1 MAPVGTYSSSGNRLF
16 VHDLIKDPLLIRGRL
31 LDISRNQFMME
42 DVLRRVPG
50 TQSGVVQWSET
61 TPLFASED
69 PTIVAEGGEIPLI
82 QGEDGVPRA
91 AFTVKI
97 AAGIEITRETRDRN
111 RIDQVNKRLKQV
123 RNSFVRVWERRMFS
137 ALEAAPTE
145 TLDSTQPW
153 DGSGTAAP
161 IRSDVLAAIRMVR
174 EANAS
179 GTTPGPNVNDYLGYE
194 PDTLLMSTRTEA
206 MFFDNASVTEVYKN
220 GSVLDTKNP
229 MYTGTLEREFMGLR
243 VLTSRFMADDF
254 VWVMERKTVG
264 GYSDERP
271 LGVTP
276 LYEDKPREVW
286 RADAARRT
294 AIFIDEPKAAVKI
307 DITQVTP

>member
-1 MAPVGTYSSSGNRLF
+1 MAPVGTYSSSGNRLL
-16 VHDLIKDPLLIRGRL
+16 VNDLIKDPLLIRGRL
-31 LDISRNQFMME
+31 LDMARNQFMME

-69 PTIVAEGGEIPLI
+69 PSIVAEGGEIPLI

-111 RIDQVNKRLKQV
+111 RIDQVNKRLTQV
-123 RNSFVRVWERRMFS
+123 RNSFVRVWERRMFT
-137 ALEAAPTE
+137 ALEAAPTL
-145 TLDSTQPW
+145 TMNASADWVTP
-153 DGSGTAAP
+153 GTD
-161 IRSDVLAAIRMVR
+161 IRKDVLEGLRKVR
-174 EANAS
+174 EASAS
-179 GTTPGPNVNDYLGYE
+179 GATPGPDVNDYLGYE
-194 PDTLLMSTRTEA
+194 PDTLVMSTRTEA
-206 MFFDNASVTEVYKN
+206 MFFANTSVVEVYKN

-229 MYTGTLEREFMGLR
+229 MYTGTLERDFMGLR
-243 VLTSRFMADDF
+243 VLTSRFMADGF
-254 VWVMERKTVG
+254 VWIMQRKVVG

-286 RADAARRT
+286 RADAVRRS
-294 AIFIDEPKAAVKI
+294 AIFIDEPKAAIKI
-307 DITQVTP
+307 DIDV

>member
-16 VHDLIKDPLLIRGRL
+16 VNDLIKDPLLIRGRL
-31 LDISRNQFMME
+31 LDMARNQFMME

-69 PTIVAEGGEIPLI
+69 PSIVAEGGEIPLI

-97 AAGIEITRETRDRN
+97 AAGIEITREARDRN
-111 RIDQVNKRLKQV
+111 RIDQVNKRLTQV
-123 RNSFVRVWERRMFS
+123 RNSFVRVHERRMLS
-137 ALEAAPTE
+137 ALNAAA
-145 TLDSTQPW
+145 TLTMDSTLPW
-153 DGSGTAAP
+153 TTNTAAP
-161 IRSDVLAAIRMVR
+161 IRSDVLTAIRTVR

-179 GTTPGPNVNDYLGYE
+179 NTPGGPDVNDYLGYE
-194 PDTLLMSTRTEA
+194 PDTLVMSTRTEA
-206 MFFDNASVTEVYKN
+206 LFFNNDSVTEVYER
-220 GSVLDTKNP
+220 GSSLDMKQP
-229 MYTGTLEREFMGLR
+229 MYTGTLEKTFMGLR
-243 VLTSRFMADDF
+243 VLTSRFMEDDV
-254 VWVMERKTVG
+254 VWIMERKTVG
-264 GYSDERP
+264 GFSDERP

-286 RADAARRT
+286 RADAVRRT
-294 AIFIDEPKAAVKI
+294 AIFIDEPKAAIKI
-307 DITQVTP
+307 DITETTP